1 MEELTALKTAL
12 SAKDQ
17 IIADLQAKV
26 KKLEKR
32 ADELDQYTDDL
43 EQYSRRN
50 SLRIQ
55 GLPEAPGEDEDPM
68 EKTLEF
74 ANCTLKLNPPLLASD
89 IDRAHRT
96 GKPRKPGQPRAFL
109 IKFATYQ
116 QRRRV
121 LMSKQLV
128 RKTSIYIN
136 EDLTP
141 KRAASSPTEYCM
153 TQSGSAQC
161 FKPKVWPNSCMAS
174 FSKRLMRGG
183 QPGLDSFSGL
193 PMSL

>member
-141 KRAASSPTEYCM
+141 NRAALRKEVRTAKNEEKISECWTADGRIFARKTKFSEKKLIKRQEDLDILLET
-153 TQSGSAQC
+153 AQE
-161 FKPKVWPNSCMAS
+161 
-174 FSKRLMRGG
+174 
-183 QPGLDSFSGL
+183 
-193 PMSL
+193 